1 MTIHESALE
10 AVGRTPLVRLGRVA
24 QGCGATVLAK
34 LEARNPG
41 GSVKCRIGVALIRD
55 AEARGLL
62 RPGFRER
69 RVVEPT
75 SGNTGIALAFVCA
88 VRGYPLTLTMPE
100 FMSLER
106 RRLLEAFG
114 AELLLTP
121 SAEGMPGAIARA
133 ESLVASDPERYWMPQ
148 QFRNPANPEA
158 HARSTGPELWTDA
171 EGNLDALVAG
181 IGTGGTITGAGRFL
195 RSQRP
200 DIRLVGVEPA
210 ESGVLTALR
219 VGREPRP
226 AAHGIQGIGAGFKP
240 EVLDLDLLDEV
251 QAVSTDEAITMARRL
266 HREEGLS
273 CGISSGAAVVAA
285 LRVASCPA
293 LSGGRVAVILPDS
306 GERYL
311 STALFSSPL
320 T

>member
-1 MTIHESALE
+1 MTIHESALD

-24 QGCGATVLAK
+24 EGCGATVLAK

-41 GSVKCRIGVALIRD
+41 GSVKCRIGVAMVRD

-62 RPGFRER
+62 RPGCRDR

-100 FMSLER
+100 SMSLER

-181 IGTGGTITGAGRFL
+181 IGTGGTITGAGRYL
-195 RSQRP
+195 RSRRR

-210 ESGVLTALR
+210 ESAVLTALQA
-219 VGREPRP
+219 GREPRP
-226 AAHGIQGIGAGFKP
+226 APHGIQGIGAGFKP
-240 EVLDLDLLDEV
+240 DVLNLDLLDEV
-251 QAVSTDEAITMARRL
+251 QAVSTDEAIAMAQRL

-293 LSGGRVAVILPDS
+293 LSGGQVAVILPDS

-311 STALFSSPL
+311 STALFSSPPP
-320 T
+320 